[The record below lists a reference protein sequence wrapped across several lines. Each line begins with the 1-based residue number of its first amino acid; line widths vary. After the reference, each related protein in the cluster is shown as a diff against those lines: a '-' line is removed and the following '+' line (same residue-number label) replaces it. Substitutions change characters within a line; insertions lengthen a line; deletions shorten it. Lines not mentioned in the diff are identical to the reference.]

1 MKAETLKEIGKF
13 GFDIAKIIFAV
24 TILPILMKNGEINWF
39 GIIGAFFFFLGGVFL
54 INKGVKDE

>member
-24 TILPILMKNGEINWF
+24 AILPTMMKNSEINWF
-39 GIIGAFFFFLGGVFL
+39 GIIGAFFLEECF
-54 INKGVKDE
+54 